1 MHKQQF
7 LYRIIESTF
16 SLSYVCNMRLM
27 YLDKKKSQI
36 SFLQS
41 CKKARAGFSL
51 YIPFFLIDKHLN
63 NQPLPSLPNSP
74 TANNGPSRPAISVDQ
89 T

>member
-27 YLDKKKSQI
+27 YLDKKNHKSH
-36 SFLQS
+36 SYNRA
-41 CKKARAGFSL
+41 KKQEQDFRSIYLFS
-51 YIPFFLIDKHLN
+51 
-63 NQPLPSLPNSP
+63 
-74 TANNGPSRPAISVDQ
+74 
-89 T
+89 